1 MLSSLRSRSAALCW
15 AAALLA
21 SAVSAVS
28 AAPSFF
34 VWHITDV
41 HVDPWY
47 TVGSDA
53 KSCYCETT
61 AKCQVTGAHCGMSG
75 SAAPTSALRWGNSE
89 GNCVRS
95 PLFASAPPPLPPLAP
110 DPNLCSLR
118 SLSWG
123 ARRQATPHVLYSSAV
138 TFMAAT
144 KRTPLVYFTG
154 DFAEAGASSPC
165 HGDAAATAQRQILDI
180 IAWDWATLKAALPK
194 AKVYGSLGNHDS
206 VPVRIPASGFG
217 ALACLRRGCVR
228 AQGDVYYGGNA
239 GGNGSQSWE
248 YNNLTAQW

>member
-21 SAVSAVS
+21 SAVS

-61 AKCQVTGAHCGMSG
+61 AKCQVTGARCGMSG
-75 SAAPTSALRWGNSE
+75 LGAPTSALRWGNSE

-95 PLFASAPPPLPPLAP
+95 PLPALRRPVSAPCAP
-110 DPNLCSLR
+110 
-118 SLSWG
+118 
-123 ARRQATPHVLYSSAV
+123 SAHSAGG
-138 TFMAAT
+138 TAA
-144 KRTPLVYFTG
+144 
-154 DFAEAGASSPC
+154 
-165 HGDAAATAQRQILDI
+165 GDAAC
-180 IAWDWATLKAALPK
+180 AL
-194 AKVYGSLGNHDS
+194 
-206 VPVRIPASGFG
+206 
-217 ALACLRRGCVR
+217 
-228 AQGDVYYGGNA
+228 
-239 GGNGSQSWE
+239 
-248 YNNLTAQW
+248 

>member
-1 MLSSLRSRSAALCW
+1 MLYE
-15 AAALLA
+15 
-21 SAVSAVS
+21 SAV
-28 AAPSFF
+28 
-34 VWHITDV
+34 
-41 HVDPWY
+41 
-47 TVGSDA
+47 
-53 KSCYCETT
+53 
-61 AKCQVTGAHCGMSG
+61 Q
-75 SAAPTSALRWGNSE
+75 
-89 GNCVRS
+89 
-95 PLFASAPPPLPPLAP
+95 
-110 DPNLCSLR
+110 
-118 SLSWG
+118 
-123 ARRQATPHVLYSSAV
+123 
-138 TFMAAT
+138 FMAAT

-206 VPVRIPASGFG
+206 VPVRIPASGFR
-217 ALACLRRGCVR
+217 ALACLRRGGVR

>member
-1 MLSSLRSRSAALCW
+1 MISSLRSRSAALCW
-15 AAALLA
+15 AAAQLA
-21 SAVSAVS
+21 SAVS

-95 PLFASAPPPLPPLAP
+95 PLFASAPPPLPALTQLGGTAAGDAARALRERGPVHGRNQTHAARLLHGGLRRGGSVVAVPRRRRGHGAAP
-110 DPNLCSLR
+110 DPGHHRLGLGHAQGRPAKGKGVWQLGQPRLSAGADSSFRFRR
-118 SLSWG
+118 SG
-123 ARRQATPHVLYSSAV
+123 V
-138 TFMAAT
+138 
-144 KRTPLVYFTG
+144 
-154 DFAEAGASSPC
+154 AEAGA
-165 HGDAAATAQRQILDI
+165 
-180 IAWDWATLKAALPK
+180 
-194 AKVYGSLGNHDS
+194 
-206 VPVRIPASGFG
+206 
-217 ALACLRRGCVR
+217 R
-228 AQGDVYYGGNA
+228 AGDV
-239 GGNGSQSWE
+239 
-248 YNNLTAQW
+248 